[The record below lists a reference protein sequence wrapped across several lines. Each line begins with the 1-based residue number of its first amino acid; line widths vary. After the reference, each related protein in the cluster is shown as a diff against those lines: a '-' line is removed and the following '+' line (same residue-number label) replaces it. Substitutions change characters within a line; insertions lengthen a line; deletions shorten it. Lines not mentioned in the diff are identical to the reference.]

1 MVRLLPAFQ
10 GKAGKP
16 DAGSPPPC
24 QEAWTGP
31 SPSKMRASSVVT
43 DCDVSDLGLTSEDLK
58 SVQLGKLPVQTTGWL
73 EARRASEPI
82 HGDGAQSWHL
92 GLAPLRPRR
101 PSASSSPRKRPSL
114 LPLAPATGGN
124 SENSANNASD
134 SEDYQLPPN
143 VKSARGRPTE
153 FSGTQSWQLGQEKSE
168 AHRTRLHKSMGPR
181 RVRTQSQELVSPVST
196 KASTPRQEVKAEASP
211 LPLLDQRPPPMAM
224 APRCFSF
231 AEDSMADVMANI
243 LDEEP
248 ECGWMEEFWLP
259 VLEGSPPEICVSISG
274 RSISHW
280 IELFNRWQAAGGWN
294 PGSAP
299 RFMDAYAFRDFIAAP
314 MTKALKWVKVFDPPA
329 FSQLEATKS
338 KMAYQNV
345 KISPAAFLTSSILIA
360 TKIAK
365 KQKIR
370 FILGVFDEDDS
381 ETFDR
386 NEFVEMIS
394 SFLLGLGTIF
404 GSSVP
409 KPSRRQWIG
418 KLLFDRIQ
426 MMACCKL
433 PALEAATLK
442 SSDSMPF
449 SLLEEWF
456 LGESGDP
463 FAVPFALLL
472 ERFSLPGFNED
483 PEKFEDEDTRF
494 KITHRRRVAPPVET
508 ESSLDMSFIKRH
520 QIEPLRRMFDFCQKD
535 SYYSISHGE
544 AERALETSIHP
555 DLWCSFAARGL
566 EQLESMPQSRKS
578 VAFLTFLKKA
588 MPHAQPRHHRMFS
601 SWLQELDEIEQ
612 LKKQVATSRSEQQRF
627 QNYISRW
634 PLHAVRR
641 RKLQEQFE
649 MLGEKALVHGDVEEE
664 EVVVQDPI
672 LERLQSA
679 DKMTKDD
686 YVAAKCGVEQRP
698 NESKPQLDQ
707 VVGDFLRH
715 QVRQL
720 EETLAQ
726 LESLFASG
734 NGVTGRPSFIKPAV
748 TQRQWSLW
756 NEAFDMMTPTCA
768 NTGRV
773 NLKEFAFQHDICPAT
788 CVYLC
793 QSIGHGTEMH
803 DLGFTKDEFLQKM
816 LDTFRHRVR
825 KEFLVQGRLCK
836 M

>member
-1 MVRLLPAFQ
+1 MARLLTSLQ

-16 DAGSPPPC
+16 DAGSPPVC
-24 QEAWTGP
+24 QEAWTGH
-31 SPSKMRASSVVT
+31 SPSKMRASSVVI
-43 DCDVSDLGLTSEDLK
+43 DSGVSDLGLTSEDLN
-58 SVQLGKLPVQTTGWL
+58 SYQLEKLPMHTTGRP

-92 GLAPLRPRR
+92 GLAPLRLRR

-114 LPLAPATGGN
+114 LPPAPATGGN
-124 SENSANNASD
+124 SENSSD
-134 SEDYQLPPN
+134 REDYELSPN
-143 VKSARGRPTE
+143 AKSARGRPTE
-153 FSGTQSWQLGQEKSE
+153 FPGTQSWQLGEGRSDSY
-168 AHRTRLHKSMGPR
+168 RTRPSPKRIGSR
-181 RVRTQSQELVSPVST
+181 AVRIQSQEISSPMST
-196 KASTPRQEVKAEASP
+196 KASTPRQEAKADNLS
-211 LPLLDQRPPPMAM
+211 LPLLDQRPPLM
-224 APRCFSF
+224 APRSFSF

-259 VLEGSPPEICVSISG
+259 VLEASPPEICLSISG

-299 RFMDAYAFRDFIAAP
+299 KFMDAYAFRDFIATP
-314 MTKALKWVKVFDPPA
+314 MTKALKWVKVFDPQA

-394 SFLLGLGTIF
+394 SFLLGLGILF

-433 PALEAATLK
+433 PALEANMIK
-442 SSDSMPF
+442 SSDSMPC

-472 ERFSLPGFNED
+472 ERYSLRGFNED
-483 PEKFEDEDTRF
+483 PEKFEDEDKKF
-494 KITHRRRVAPPVET
+494 KITHKRCVAPPVET

-520 QIEPLRRMFDFCQKD
+520 QIEPLRRIFDLCQKD
-535 SYYSISHGE
+535 SYYAISHGE

-555 DLWCSFAARGL
+555 DLWCNFAARGL
-566 EQLESMPQSRKS
+566 EQLEAMPQSRKG
-578 VAFLTFLKKA
+578 VTFLAFLRIS
-588 MPHAQPRHHRMFS
+588 MPHAQPRHHRMFF

-612 LKKQVATSRSEQQRF
+612 LRKQVASSRSEQLRF

-634 PLHAVRR
+634 PLHAAQRQ
-641 RKLQEQFE
+641 KLGEQFE
-649 MLGEKALVHGDVEEE
+649 MLGEKALARGDVEDE
-664 EVVVQDPI
+664 EVVVRDPI
-672 LERLQSA
+672 LEGLQGG
-679 DKMTKDD
+679 DKMTKED
-686 YVAAKCGVEQRP
+686 YIAAKCGVEARP
-698 NESKPQLDQ
+698 NESKPQLDE
-707 VVGDFLRH
+707 VVGDFLRL

-720 EETLAQ
+720 EESLAQ
-726 LESLFASG
+726 MESLFASG
-734 NGVTGRPSFIKPAV
+734 NRVTRRPSFIKPAV

-756 NEAFDMMTPTCA
+756 NHAFDMMTPTA
-768 NTGRV
+768 ASSGRV
-773 NLKEFAFQHDICPAT
+773 TLKEFAFQHDLCPAT
-788 CVYLC
+788 CLYLC
-793 QSIGHGTEMH
+793 QSIGHSSEVH
-803 DLGFTKDEFLQKM
+803 ELGFTKEEFLQKM

-825 KEFLVQGRLCK
+825 KEFLIHGRLCEA
-836 M
+836 